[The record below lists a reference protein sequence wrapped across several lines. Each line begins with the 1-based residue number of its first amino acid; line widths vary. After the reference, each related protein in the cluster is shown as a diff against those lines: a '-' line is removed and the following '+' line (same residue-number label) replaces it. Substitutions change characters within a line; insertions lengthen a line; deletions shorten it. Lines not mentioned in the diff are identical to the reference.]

1 MPTPFIIFLV
11 LAVIAIIVTVAA
23 KLIHHRNRDQRD
35 ADEIRTIGRIATG
48 TAWTLALIPLVISC
62 TTIVSTRNIGVVTK
76 FGRPTGTDLT
86 NGLHLKSPLAKVHE
100 MDGAMQILNRTGKDA
115 TTVRLGN
122 NSLAQV
128 DNTIRW
134 RIVPAAAPALY
145 LDYRSF
151 DGVRDNLVTR
161 QANAALNEVLGGFNP
176 LTSLESQDNE
186 NQNVE
191 LANKVAEVLRTKVGR
206 QIVVEQV
213 IIPVVRFDAETQKR
227 IDAFNTEVANTR
239 VAEQRQKTAKADA
252 EANRI
257 IADSVKNDPN
267 VVTARCIDQAI
278 KAGISPA
285 GCWPG
290 GSVITGVK

>member
-1 MPTPFIIFLV
+1 M
-11 LAVIAIIVTVAA
+11 
-23 KLIHHRNRDQRD
+23 
-35 ADEIRTIGRIATG
+35 
-48 TAWTLALIPLVISC
+48 
-62 TTIVSTRNIGVVTK
+62 STRNIGVVTK

-100 MDGAMQILNRTGKDA
+100 MDGATQILNRTGKDA

-151 DGVRDNLVTR
+151 DGVRDNPSPGRPTPRSTKSWAASTR
-161 QANAALNEVLGGFNP
+161 SPRWNRRTTRTR
-176 LTSLESQDNE
+176 TSSWRTRSP
-186 NQNVE
+186 
-191 LANKVAEVLRTKVGR
+191 KSCTKVGR

-278 KAGISPA
+278 KAGSPGRLLA
-285 GCWPG
+285 RRLGHHRCQIAAPVTQIAFAELLELLGHTEHTPACATNPSAASSPHWSTPRRCCR
-290 GSVITGVK
+290 